1 MKFTVNLDADGAVE
15 RVHDGNPKNECNS
28 EKGSMK
34 DAETWGLE
42 QLLYRV
48 GTMFN
53 PLAEREDYAAL
64 LCQHC
69 LSEETE

>member
-1 MKFTVNLDADGAVE
+1 MRFLVNLDADGSVQK
-15 RVHDGNPKNECNS
+15 VHSENPREECNS
-28 EKGSMK
+28 EKDSMK

-53 PLAEREDYAAL
+53 PLAEREDYTAL

-69 LSEETE
+69 LSEET